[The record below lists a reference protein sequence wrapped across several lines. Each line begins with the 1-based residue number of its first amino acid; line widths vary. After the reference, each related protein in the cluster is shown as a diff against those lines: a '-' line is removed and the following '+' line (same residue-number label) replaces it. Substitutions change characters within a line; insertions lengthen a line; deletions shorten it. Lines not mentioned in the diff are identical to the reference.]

1 MDRRI
6 GERQRWAWLAAGLSA
21 AIAARGCG
29 FGWIWVLG
37 AGLLVTGYYIYMDVK
52 LGSRGVASLL
62 PRALAVAALLW
73 LILLMAWTAD
83 LANGA
88 FPMVN
93 GYPVLGWTILALSAW
108 GAQKGV
114 AACARCAG
122 VLCLFLAA
130 LYGVIAVFA
139 LPDVQI
145 EYLMPAGDWRDGL
158 MSVGLFLLPA
168 AVWYLPCTRSKKRPA
183 WQMALLIPLA
193 SALLAA
199 VTIGVLSPTLAR
211 ELPSSLYVL
220 AQSVSLFGVVER
232 IEPLLSAA
240 MTMGVFCLVAV
251 MVCACTRLWGKLP
264 LRKWNSVVCCAAAA
278 VLMKWARNTDLI
290 IVAAG
295 NAAFG
300 LILPLAA
307 LWIGDR
313 RKKRQ
318 EMVSE

>member
-21 AIAARGCG
+21 AIAAKGCG
-29 FGWIWVLG
+29 FGWVWILS

-52 LGSRGVASLL
+52 LQCRGIASLL
-62 PRALAVAALLW
+62 PRVLAISVLAW
-73 LILLMAWTAD
+73 LVFLMAWTAD

-93 GYPVLGWTILALSAW
+93 GYPVLGWAILALAAW
-108 GAQKGV
+108 GAGKGM

-145 EYLMPAGDWRDGL
+145 QYLMPSGTWQDGL
-158 MSVGLFLLPA
+158 LSAGLFLLPA
-168 AVWYLPCTRSKKRPA
+168 AVWYLPCTRSKKRAA
-183 WQMALLIPLA
+183 WQMALVIPLA
-193 SALLAA
+193 STLLAA
-199 VTIGVLSPTLAR
+199 VTVGVLSPTLAR
-211 ELPSSLYVL
+211 EVPSSLYVL

-240 MTMGVFCLVAV
+240 MTMGVFCLVSV
-251 MVCACTRLWGKLP
+251 MACACARLWGKLP
-264 LRKWNSVVCCAAAA
+264 LRKWSSVICCVVAA
-278 VLMKWARNTDLI
+278 VLMKWLRNTDLW

-295 NAAFG
+295 NLIFG
-300 LILPLAA
+300 LILPVAV
-307 LWIGDR
+307 LWMGER
-313 RKKRQ
+313 KKKRQ